1 MMFVPRLLERMIA
14 GYRLRTSNNVDPF
27 RFPGKTKPE
36 AVGLRTSARALLSI
50 LRAAKPSLNDATSS
64 RLLLDVCAFRILGGR
79 HYRLPRND
87 EFFWQSVKSV
97 EREAL
102 IERNVSRVGNY
113 DLDLYRLPGA
123 NGPIE
128 LEAHAMNI
136 LNSFFIREY
145 RFDRSGVVVDAEGSD
160 IVIDG
165 GGCWGDTALY
175 FADRAPKGK
184 VFVFEFEE
192 RNLEVLRRN
201 LARNPRLAERI
212 EIVEKALWSKSGETL
227 HFADAG
233 PGTRIGSGSIAVE
246 SMSIDD
252 LAADLPRV
260 DFIKLDVEGAE
271 IPVLHGAQNTIRSFA
286 PKLAVSIYHSIHDLL
301 TIPQLLQELD
311 YHVYIDHA
319 TIHAEETIAFGVVA
333 TAALSGR
340 SGATHRLAP
349 PSAAL

>member
-1 MMFVPRLLERMIA
+1 V
-14 GYRLRTSNNVDPF
+14 
-27 RFPGKTKPE
+27 E
-36 AVGLRTSARALLSI
+36 AVERDTL
-50 LRAAKPSLNDATSS
+50 
-64 RLLLDVCAFRILGGR
+64 
-79 HYRLPRND
+79 
-87 EFFWQSVKSV
+87 V
-97 EREAL
+97 ERS
-102 IERNVSRVGNY
+102 VSRVGNY

-123 NGPIE
+123 TGTIE

-145 RFDRSGVVVDAEGSD
+145 RFDRSGVVVDAKDGD

-184 VFVFEFEE
+184 VFVFEFDP

-212 EIVEKALWSKSGETL
+212 EIVEKALWSKSGEEL
-227 HFADAG
+227 PFADAG
-233 PGTRIGSGSIAVE
+233 PATRIGSGSIAVE
-246 SMSIDD
+246 SISIDD
-252 LAADLPRV
+252 FAAQANAPRV

-301 TIPQLLQELD
+301 TIPQLLDQMRTD
-311 YHVYIDHA
+311 YDVYVDHA
-319 TIHAEETIAFGVVA
+319 TIHAEETIAF
-333 TAALSGR
+333 AAR
-340 SGATHRLAP
+340 R
-349 PSAAL
+349 